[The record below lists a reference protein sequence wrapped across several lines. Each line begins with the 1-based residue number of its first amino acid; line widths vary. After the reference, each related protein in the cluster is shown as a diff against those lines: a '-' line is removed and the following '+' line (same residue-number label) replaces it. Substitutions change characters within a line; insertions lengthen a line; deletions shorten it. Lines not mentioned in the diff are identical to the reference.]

1 MSEFN
6 SGVYFIHFVNEF
18 MEFVNWL
25 RPNKEYVVDEW
36 TVIEW
41 DKVLLGEEFI
51 LNISHECV
59 SISGSEFGSHC
70 CAIELFITFVVKFKG

>member
-1 MSEFN
+1 MF
-6 SGVYFIHFVNEF
+6 FPFVNEF
-18 MEFVNWL
+18 MEFINWV
-25 RPNKEYVVDEW
+25 RPNKEYVVNES

-59 SISGSEFGSHC
+59 SISGS
-70 CAIELFITFVVKFKG
+70 

>member
-1 MSEFN
+1 MSKFN
-6 SGVYFIHFVNEF
+6 SGVCFIHFVNEF
-18 MEFVNWL
+18 MEFINLV
-25 RPNKEYVVDEW
+25 RPNKEYVVNES

-59 SISGSEFGSHC
+59 SISGS
-70 CAIELFITFVVKFKG
+70 